1 MIEFI
6 VLGLVPGTQFQ
17 LTLWWVLVVAFFAS
31 LGLLYWVERPRFASW
46 VHKLKADKPEQVTI

>member
-17 LTLWWVLVVAFFAS
+17 LTLWWVLVLALFAS
-31 LGLLYWVERPRFASW
+31 FGLLYWVEKPRVSSW
-46 VHKLKADKPEQVTI
+46 VNKLKSNKSEQAAV

>member
-17 LTLWWVLVVAFFAS
+17 LTLWWVLVLAFVAS
-31 LGLLYWVERPRFASW
+31 LAILYRVEKPRFSGW
-46 VHKLKADKPEQVTI
+46 VNKLRVNESDQAKA